1 MPETISPEVE
11 QLVRQHIDG
20 EQFATTNE
28 VLLVAM
34 RLFNEFQARYRDE
47 LGAAIKRGFDQI
59 GHGQGI
65 ELRDESALRDFFDD
79 IKRRGRQRYEA
90 SKSG

>member
-11 QLVRQHIDG
+11 QLVRKHIDG
-20 EQFATTNE
+20 EQFASTND

-34 RLFNEFQARYRDE
+34 QLFNEFQARYRDE
-47 LGAAIKRGFDQI
+47 LGVAIKRGFDQI
-59 GHGQGI
+59 DRGEGI
-65 ELRDESALRDFFDD
+65 KLRDESALRNFFDD